1 MDGGTLTALLPLIVI
16 AGAFYFL
23 IIRPTQR
30 RQRDQ
35 LAVVNALAPGARVM
49 TTAGLFGTVVA
60 VDDAEVSLE
69 IAPGVVVRYVKAAIA
84 KVVEPASGAPD
95 TAGTAPEAPASDD
108 SADRPTI
115 YDDDTKAP

>member
-49 TTAGLFGTVVA
+49 TTAGLFGTVVE
-60 VDDAEVSLE
+60 VDDSEVSLE

-84 KVVEPASGAPD
+84 KVVEPAPD
-95 TAGTAPEAPASDD
+95 AAGTAPAAPASD
-108 SADRPTI
+108 AEAGRPTI
-115 YDDDTKAP
+115 LDDDTKAP